1 MNRNF
6 QINFVIFSPFP
17 EYVSYIGGAIV
28 PHILA
33 NQLSLIGE
41 NVYIYSNSTNSDY
54 NINCIP
60 WGTEIEFDKENTIV
74 IMIAGDGEHTFEQN
88 IPECLKNAP
97 NVVRWLINNQLKL
110 YPKEDKF
117 YTYHKYWKVL
127 EDQKIDGE
135 LSVIESNHNL
145 FYDKGLER
153 KGTCYLIKGNLDT
166 EKERAIHGDVDICI
180 DQILYNIPNTDK
192 MKFYSDLFNK
202 MEYFISYTP
211 FTHTSVLAAMC
222 GCKSIVIPK
231 SEYDGIKFDKN
242 KWLNEIWCAKYG
254 IAVGLD
260 DLPRAISTMDQVL
273 PNIKHYEQVT
283 QCNQVKDF
291 VEDCYTWLEEK
302 YNLQ

>member
-1 MNRNF
+1 MHKNF
-6 QINFVIFSPFP
+6 DINFVVFSPFP

-33 NQLSLIGE
+33 NQLSLLGE

-97 NVVRWLINNQLKL
+97 NVVRWLINHQLKL

-117 YTYHKYWKVL
+117 YTYHKYWRTL

-166 EKERAIHGDVDICI
+166 ELERIIHKDGDICI

-192 MKFYSDLFNK
+192 MQFYSDLFNK

-222 GCKSIVIPK
+222 GCKSIVVPK
-231 SEYDGIKFDKN
+231 SEYDGVKFEKN

-260 DLPRAISTMDQVL
+260 DLPRAEATMDQVL
-273 PNIKHYEQVT
+273 PNIKHYEEVT
-283 QCNQVKDF
+283 QPTQVKDF
-291 VEDCYTWLEEK
+291 VKDCYSWLKEK
-302 YNLQ
+302 YNLE